1 MDVDV
6 SSAVD
11 VVVVVVVVVV
21 VSLLLLLLTRL
32 VRPKPNNKLLDALL
46 LLLLML
52 LACPQSETSKRVAR
66 RNRHFMLAVVSFWD
80 VEYLIPAGLAFLAK
94 RVATRSVV
102 AVTLYGWTS
111 CCG

>member
-1 MDVDV
+1 M
-6 SSAVD
+6 D
-11 VVVVVVVVVV
+11 VVVVVVVV
-21 VSLLLLLLTRL
+21 SLLLLLTRL

-46 LLLLML
+46 LLLLLLL